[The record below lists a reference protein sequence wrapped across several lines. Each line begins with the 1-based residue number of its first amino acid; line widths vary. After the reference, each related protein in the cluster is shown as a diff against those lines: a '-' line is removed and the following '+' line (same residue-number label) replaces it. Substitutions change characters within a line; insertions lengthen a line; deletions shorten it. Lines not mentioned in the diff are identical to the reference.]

1 MTALYTAESHPST
14 ALDHD
19 TKTLTFSA
27 LCNLLY
33 DVWDHDIWVL
43 PCERLGVTPIETIV
57 RRRKKDVVNL
67 LYSLVIKDDD
77 LDDAFYVD
85 NNRATDLFQGN
96 ANVVDKIRRMAAKCG
111 INLIKENFKKR
122 IFAYWNESQKERF
135 WIGLQQLIAHTKSR

>member
-43 PCERLGVTPIETIV
+43 LANDLELLPLKRL
-57 RRRKKDVVNL
+57 
-67 LYSLVIKDDD
+67 
-77 LDDAFYVD
+77 
-85 NNRATDLFQGN
+85 
-96 ANVVDKIRRMAAKCG
+96 
-111 INLIKENFKKR
+111 
-122 IFAYWNESQKERF
+122 
-135 WIGLQQLIAHTKSR
+135 